1 MTASEIRQQFLDFFV
16 SKQHQIVPSAP
27 IVVKNDP
34 TLMFT
39 NAGMNQFKSIFLGEE
54 TAKFPRVADTQR
66 CLRVSGKHN
75 DLEEVG
81 IDTYHHTMFEM
92 LGNWSFG
99 DYFKKEAINW
109 SWELLTEVYKID
121 KDRLYVTYFEGDE
134 KEGLEKDREAYDLWK
149 QFLPE
154 SHILPG
160 NKKDN
165 FWEMGETGPC
175 GPCSEIHY
183 DNRSEEERRAR
194 SGAELVNADDPQVI
208 EIWNNVFMQFNRLK
222 DGSLQPLPSKHVDT
236 GMGFERLVRILQGKS
251 SNYDTDVFQ
260 PLIQFI
266 AEKSGKVYEPH
277 PALSKR
283 EGSEYQPNNQ
293 AASAANSLSP
303 GEGRGEAWNEAVAM
317 RVMADHIRAIAF
329 AIADGQLPSN
339 NKAGYVIRRILR
351 RAVRYAYQ
359 YLNLKEPFLNTLVP
373 LLAQQ
378 FKDVF
383 PNLNEQK
390 DFVQKVV
397 LEEEVSFLRTLG
409 RGIDILSGYV
419 NQLKE
424 IQSIIN
430 KYTEVPFGNSD
441 KNKSI
446 NSVGGGGTIDANG
459 TISKTEYNITAN
471 ASVLDLARHIAY
483 DIPHLTQSRYNF
495 NTFRTLLDNKI
506 EYHEAFNTLKN
517 YINQLPKEL
526 AFVLYDT
533 SGFPIDLT
541 QLMANEAGLSVDM
554 KGFEKLL
561 QEQKNRS
568 RAATAIDTGD
578 WVVLKEDDTVAFTGY
593 TETETIAHIVKY
605 RKVKAKGKEQFQL
618 VLDKTPFYAES
629 GGQVGDTGD
638 LIFPDGEIIP
648 VTDTK
653 KENGLIVH
661 FVDQL
666 PEDPADV
673 LTAYVDPERRLNI
686 ESNHS
691 ATHLLHAALK
701 EVLGN
706 HVNQKGSLVSSEY
719 LRFDFSHFAKVSD
732 EEISRIEVVV
742 NRKIRE
748 NVGVVIQSMSFAEA
762 SQTGAMALFGE
773 KYGDVVR
780 VVTMDERFSIELCGG
795 THVKATG
802 QIGFFQIVSE
812 SAVAAG
818 VRRIEAITA
827 MKSEEFIHQQN
838 EEIKALK
845 ELLKNPKDLTKSLEA
860 LLEENA
866 SLKKE
871 AERAVLDKISVIKKE
886 LAAMH
891 TSFNGINF
899 ISEEVEL
906 PNAEAVKSL
915 AYQTKDIVA
924 NLVLVLGAI
933 IDGKPNLTVMISENL
948 IKEKGLDAR
957 VFIKEL
963 AKEIQGGGGGQPFYA
978 TAGGKNAAGLKTA
991 LEKAKDLIQTQV

>member
-1 MTASEIRQQFLDFFV
+1 MLTAFQIRQQFLDFFA

-27 IVVKNDP
+27 IVIKNDP

-54 TAKFPRVADTQR
+54 ITKFPRVADTQR

-99 DYFKKEAINW
+99 DYFKKEAIGW
-109 SWELLTEVYKID
+109 SWELLTSIYKID
-121 KDRLYVTYFEGDE
+121 PNRLYVTYFEGDE
-134 KEGLEKDREAYDLWK
+134 KEGLEKDQEAYDLWK

-183 DNRSEEERRAR
+183 DNRSEEERGAR

-222 DGSLQPLPSKHVDT
+222 DGSLQPLPNKHVDT
-236 GMGFERLVRILQGKS
+236 GMGFERLVRVLQGKS

-266 AEKSGKVYEPH
+266 AEKSHKVYH
-277 PALSKR
+277 NSAV
-283 EGSEYQPNNQ
+283 
-293 AASAANSLSP
+293 ASFESSFGDGLGNKF
-303 GEGRGEAWNEAVAM
+303 GEGFGRGQGGGAGEISGEGWGDKWGIYNEDWYTAVAM
-317 RVMADHIRAIAF
+317 RVISDHIRAISF

-359 YLNLKEPFLNTLVP
+359 YLELKEPFLNTLVP
-373 LLAQQ
+373 LLAEQ
-378 FKDVF
+378 FKSVF
-383 PNLNEQK
+383 PNLDKQK
-390 DFVQKVV
+390 DFVQKVI
-397 LEEEVSFLRTLG
+397 LEEEVSFLRTLSA
-409 RGIDILSGYV
+409 GIRKFRESLFGDITVISGKIAFELS
-419 NQLKE
+419 
-424 IQSIIN
+424 
-430 KYTEVPFGNSD
+430 
-441 KNKSI
+441 
-446 NSVGGGGTIDANG
+446 
-459 TISKTEYNITAN
+459 
-471 ASVLDLARHIAY
+471 
-483 DIPHLTQSRYNF
+483 
-495 NTFRTLLDNKI
+495 
-506 EYHEAFNTLKN
+506 
-517 YINQLPKEL
+517 
-526 AFVLYDT
+526 DT
-533 SGFPIDLT
+533 YGFPIDLT
-541 QLMANEAGLSVDM
+541 ELMARENEVAVNMDAYNQ
-554 KGFEKLL
+554 LL
-561 QEQKNRS
+561 QEQKTRS
-568 RAATAIDTGD
+568 RAATAIDTDD
-578 WVVLKEDDTVAFTGY
+578 WISLKEDDTVEFTGY

-605 RKVKAKGKEQFQL
+605 RKVKVKGKEQFQL

-638 LIFPDGEIIP
+638 LIFPDGEIIA

-661 FVDQL
+661 FVDQM
-666 PEDPADV
+666 PEDPTDV

-686 ESNHS
+686 ENNHS

-701 EVLGN
+701 EVLGS
-706 HVNQKGSLVSSEY
+706 HVNQKGSLVSADA
-719 LRFDFSHFAKVSD
+719 LRFDFSHFAKVSE
-732 EEISRIEVVV
+732 EEISRIEAVV

-780 VVTMDERFSIELCGG
+780 VVTMDEKFSIELCGG
-795 THVKATG
+795 THIKATG
-802 QIGFFQIVSE
+802 QIGFFKIVSE

-818 VRRIEAITA
+818 VRRIEAITGI
-827 MKSEEFIHQQN
+827 KSEEFIHQQN

-845 ELLKNPKDLTKSLEA
+845 ELLKNPADLKKSLEQV
-860 LLEENA
+860 LEENA

-871 AERAVLDKISVIKKE
+871 AEKAVLDKVSVMKKE
-886 LAAMH
+886 LAAKH

-906 PNAEAVKSL
+906 PNAEAVKNL
-915 AYQTKDIVA
+915 AYQTKDILI

-948 IKEKGLDAR
+948 VKEKGLDAR

-978 TAGGKNAAGLKTA
+978 TAGGKNAAGLKA
-991 LEKAKDLIQTQV
+991 AIEKAKVFIHTQV